1 MTHTIKYGLLKAMD
15 FVNTSNVF
23 ELPSYQRRLRHLKL
37 VAVRNLKCQFQSGK
51 ELSELETFF
60 CLHKDRDSKEF
71 YQSERITASLNP
83 SWQSFDISRYEDKIK
98 TTSQSLL
105 VRVWVKN
112 KTSTRLLLDWM
123 VDLNALEYLADKLQ
137 QDKGIK
143 YAPNTL
149 IFGMFDQFFRAP
161 EVKPVGVGVGDPGV
175 EAEED
180 KSNKSHSVSTQC
192 FLKVEIASTKK
203 SYTSSSLSRIYT
215 VLRAIKQTQASVHK
229 VRRSI
234 EDKLLS
240 SQETTRKRAEHEDL
254 LLKREQL
261 CAEVTWRT
269 ASVNKMK
276 DQADQLHRSNQEQ
289 ETAMKK
295 NNEKLEEKWREQ
307 TEKKKD
313 YDQTREKL
321 IKESAQLFIR
331 RKQLIRELATYIY
344 PITEKK
350 GLYYIANVYLPNS
363 EDFQGKDDNTIG
375 VSLGYTCH
383 LLLMIS
389 GILDIPLRYSMTHLV
404 SKSVIRDDIHSRLED
419 KERDFPLYSKGKEQN
434 LFRYG
439 VFTLN
444 KNISQMRFYLGMGT
458 VDLRTTLMNIKT
470 LLENRLGL
478 KPESQTAQL
487 RPASEPGERQYSDF
501 DRTDTRSSLASYGRM
516 AMDFR
521 RELSVPPTEE
531 LSRQSSP
538 NLHEVEEKEIFH
550 PSSDDNFF
558 KISNPVSERL
568 ADFESEIN
576 GCAQDTVNFRKPS
589 DNRRQTCWNGVGGN
603 DFHAGEEPEE
613 DHIYE
618 TVNVR
623 KTTSES
629 LDKSQ
634 SPSNILSS

>member
-1 MTHTIKYGLLKAMD
+1 M
-15 FVNTSNVF
+15 
-23 ELPSYQRRLRHLKL
+23 
-37 VAVRNLKCQFQSGK
+37 
-51 ELSELETFF
+51 
-60 CLHKDRDSKEF
+60 
-71 YQSERITASLNP
+71 
-83 SWQSFDISRYEDKIK
+83 
-98 TTSQSLL
+98 
-105 VRVWVKN
+105 
-112 KTSTRLLLDWM
+112 
-123 VDLNALEYLADKLQ
+123 
-137 QDKGIK
+137 
-143 YAPNTL
+143 
-149 IFGMFDQFFRAP
+149 
-161 EVKPVGVGVGDPGV
+161 
-175 EAEED
+175 
-180 KSNKSHSVSTQC
+180 
-192 FLKVEIASTKK
+192 
-203 SYTSSSLSRIYT
+203 
-215 VLRAIKQTQASVHK
+215 
-229 VRRSI
+229 
-234 EDKLLS
+234 
-240 SQETTRKRAEHEDL
+240 
-254 LLKREQL
+254 
-261 CAEVTWRT
+261 
-269 ASVNKMK
+269 
-276 DQADQLHRSNQEQ
+276 
-289 ETAMKK
+289 
-295 NNEKLEEKWREQ
+295 
-307 TEKKKD
+307 
-313 YDQTREKL
+313 
-321 IKESAQLFIR
+321 
-331 RKQLIRELATYIY
+331 
-344 PITEKK
+344 
-350 GLYYIANVYLPNS
+350 YLPNS
-363 EDFQGKDDNTIG
+363 EDFQGKDDNMIG

-487 RPASEPGERQYSDF
+487 RPASEPGDRQYSDF

-516 AMDFR
+516 AVDFR

-531 LSRQSSP
+531 SSRQSSP

-576 GCAQDTVNFRKPS
+576 GCAQDTVNFHKPS
-589 DNRRQTCWNGVGGN
+589 DNRRQTCWNGVGSN
-603 DFHAGEEPEE
+603 DFNAGDQPEE

-623 KTTSES
+623 KTASES

>member
-1 MTHTIKYGLLKAMD
+1 MTHRVNYVLLKAMD

-83 SWQSFDISRYEDKIK
+83 SWQSFDISRYEDKIN

-112 KTSTRLLLDWM
+112 KTTTRLLLDWM

-149 IFGMFDQFFRAP
+149 IFGMFDHFFRAP
-161 EVKPVGVGVGDPGV
+161 EVKPVGVSVGDPGV
-175 EAEED
+175 EADEE
-180 KSNKSHSVSTQC
+180 KAAKYQSVSTQC
-192 FLKVEIASTKK
+192 FLKVEIASTKR
-203 SYTSSSLSRIYT
+203 SYTASSLSRIYT

-229 VRRSI
+229 VRKSI

-269 ASVNKMK
+269 ATVNKMK

-289 ETAMKK
+289 ETTLKK
-295 NNEKLEEKWREQ
+295 NCEKLEEKWREQ
-307 TEKKKD
+307 AEKKKD

-350 GLYYIANVYLPNS
+350 GLYYIANVCLPNS
-363 EDFQGKDDNTIG
+363 EDFQGKDENMIG

-383 LLLMIS
+383 LLMMIS
-389 GILDIPLRYSMTHLV
+389 GILDIPLRYNMTHLV
-404 SKSVIRDDIHSRLED
+404 SKSVIRDHIHSRLED

-444 KNISQMRFYLGMGT
+444 KNISQMRFYLGMGI

-487 RPASEPGERQYSDF
+487 RPTSEPGERQYSDF
-501 DRTDTRSSLASYGRM
+501 DKTDTRSSLASYGRM
-516 AMDFR
+516 AVDFR
-521 RELSVPPTEE
+521 RELSVPPMEE
-531 LSRQSSP
+531 SSRQSSP

-576 GCAQDTVNFRKPS
+576 GCAQDTVNFHKAS
-589 DNRRQTCWNGVGGN
+589 DNRRQTCWNGVVSGE
-603 DFHAGEEPEE
+603 FHDGEEPEE
-613 DHIYE
+613 EHIYE
-618 TVNVR
+618 TVNAGKV
-623 KTTSES
+623 THET
-629 LDKSQ
+629 LDKSK
-634 SPSNILSS
+634 SSSNVLPS

>member
-1 MTHTIKYGLLKAMD
+1 MTHRVNYVILKAMD

-83 SWQSFDISRYEDKIK
+83 SWQSFDISRYEDKIN

-112 KTSTRLLLDWM
+112 KTTTRLLLDWM

-149 IFGMFDQFFRAP
+149 IFGMFDHFFRAP
-161 EVKPVGVGVGDPGV
+161 EVKPVGVSVGDPGV
-175 EAEED
+175 EADEE
-180 KSNKSHSVSTQC
+180 KAAKYQSVSTQC
-192 FLKVEIASTKK
+192 FLKVEIASTKR
-203 SYTSSSLSRIYT
+203 SYTASSLSRIYT

-229 VRRSI
+229 VRKSI

-269 ASVNKMK
+269 ATVNKMK

-289 ETAMKK
+289 ETTLKK
-295 NNEKLEEKWREQ
+295 NCEKLEEKWREQ
-307 TEKKKD
+307 AEKKKD
-313 YDQTREKL
+313 YNQTREKL

-350 GLYYIANVYLPNS
+350 GLYYIANVCLPNS
-363 EDFQGKDDNTIG
+363 EDFQGKDENMIG

-383 LLLMIS
+383 LLMMIS
-389 GILDIPLRYSMTHLV
+389 GILDIPLRYNMTHLV
-404 SKSVIRDDIHSRLED
+404 SKSVIRDHIHSRLED

-444 KNISQMRFYLGMGT
+444 KNISQMRFYLGMGI

-487 RPASEPGERQYSDF
+487 RPTSEPGERQYSDF
-501 DRTDTRSSLASYGRM
+501 DKTDTRSSLASYGRM
-516 AMDFR
+516 AVDFR
-521 RELSVPPTEE
+521 RELSVPPMEE
-531 LSRQSSP
+531 SSRQSSP

-576 GCAQDTVNFRKPS
+576 GCAQDTVNFHKAS
-589 DNRRQTCWNGVGGN
+589 DNRRQTCWNGVVSGE
-603 DFHAGEEPEE
+603 FHDGEEPEE
-613 DHIYE
+613 EHIYE
-618 TVNVR
+618 TVNAGKV
-623 KTTSES
+623 THET
-629 LDKSQ
+629 LDKSK
-634 SPSNILSS
+634 SSSNVLPS

>member
-1 MTHTIKYGLLKAMD
+1 MTHRVNYVLLKAMD

-83 SWQSFDISRYEDKIK
+83 SWQSFDISRYEDKIN

-112 KTSTRLLLDWM
+112 KTTTRLLLDWM

-149 IFGMFDQFFRAP
+149 IFGMFDHFFRAP
-161 EVKPVGVGVGDPGV
+161 EVKPVGVSVGDPGV
-175 EAEED
+175 EADEE
-180 KSNKSHSVSTQC
+180 KAAKYQSVSTQC
-192 FLKVEIASTKK
+192 FLKVEIASTKR
-203 SYTSSSLSRIYT
+203 SYTASSLSRIYT

-229 VRRSI
+229 VRKSI

-269 ASVNKMK
+269 ATVNKMK

-289 ETAMKK
+289 ETTMKK
-295 NNEKLEEKWREQ
+295 NCEKLEEKWREQ
-307 TEKKKD
+307 AEKKKD

-350 GLYYIANVYLPNS
+350 GLYYIANVCLPNS
-363 EDFQGKDDNTIG
+363 EDFQGKDENMIG

-383 LLLMIS
+383 LLMMIS
-389 GILDIPLRYSMTHLV
+389 GILDIPLRYNMTHLV
-404 SKSVIRDDIHSRLED
+404 SKSVIRDHIHSRLED

-444 KNISQMRFYLGMGT
+444 KNISQMRFYLGMGI

-487 RPASEPGERQYSDF
+487 RPTSEPGERQYSDF
-501 DRTDTRSSLASYGRM
+501 DKTDTRSSLASYGRI
-516 AMDFR
+516 AVDFR
-521 RELSVPPTEE
+521 RELSVPPMEE
-531 LSRQSSP
+531 SSRQSSP
-538 NLHEVEEKEIFH
+538 NLHEVGEKEIFH

-576 GCAQDTVNFRKPS
+576 GCAQDTVNFHKAS
-589 DNRRQTCWNGVGGN
+589 DNRRQTCWNGVVSGE
-603 DFHAGEEPEE
+603 FHDGEEPEE
-613 DHIYE
+613 EHIYE
-618 TVNVR
+618 TVNAGKV
-623 KTTSES
+623 THET
-629 LDKSQ
+629 LDKSK
-634 SPSNILSS
+634 SSSNVLPS

>member
-1 MTHTIKYGLLKAMD
+1 MTHRVNYVLLKAMD

-83 SWQSFDISRYEDKIK
+83 SWQSFDISRYEDKIN

-112 KTSTRLLLDWM
+112 KTTTRLLLDWM

-149 IFGMFDQFFRAP
+149 IFGMFDHFFRAP
-161 EVKPVGVGVGDPGV
+161 EVKPVGVSVGDPGV
-175 EAEED
+175 EADEE
-180 KSNKSHSVSTQC
+180 KAAKYQSVSTQC
-192 FLKVEIASTKK
+192 FLKVEIASTKR
-203 SYTSSSLSRIYT
+203 SYTASSLSRIYT

-229 VRRSI
+229 VRKSI

-269 ASVNKMK
+269 ATVNKMK

-289 ETAMKK
+289 ETTMKK
-295 NNEKLEEKWREQ
+295 NCEKLEEKWREQ
-307 TEKKKD
+307 AEKKKD

-350 GLYYIANVYLPNS
+350 GLYYIANVCLPNS
-363 EDFQGKDDNTIG
+363 EDFQGKDENMIG

-383 LLLMIS
+383 LLMMIS
-389 GILDIPLRYSMTHLV
+389 GILDIPLRYNMTHLV
-404 SKSVIRDDIHSRLED
+404 SKSVIRDHIHSRLED

-444 KNISQMRFYLGMGT
+444 KNISQMRFYLGMGI

-487 RPASEPGERQYSDF
+487 RPTSEPGERQYSDF
-501 DRTDTRSSLASYGRM
+501 DKTDTRSSLASYGRM
-516 AMDFR
+516 AVDFR
-521 RELSVPPTEE
+521 RELSVPPMEE
-531 LSRQSSP
+531 SSRQSSP

-576 GCAQDTVNFRKPS
+576 GCAQDTVNFHKAS
-589 DNRRQTCWNGVGGN
+589 DNRRQTCWNGVVSGE
-603 DFHAGEEPEE
+603 FHDGEEPEE
-613 DHIYE
+613 EHIYE
-618 TVNVR
+618 TVNAGKV
-623 KTTSES
+623 THET
-629 LDKSQ
+629 LDKSK
-634 SPSNILSS
+634 SSSNVLPS